1 MASSTLLVLSLRS
14 PFFPIPMA
22 SSHRRDRLRA
32 TPVAAAAP
40 CVSIRSDLAPVTVP
54 AFWIVAADPER
65 NADAAPTGNI
75 SDLNRVRHP
84 CRNSPGEQ
92 PPPPQSGPRRS
103 KPLTLPHRGGQ

>member
-54 AFWIVAADPER
+54 AFWIVAADPDR
-65 NADAAPTGNI
+65 RADPAHTGI
-75 SDLNRVRHP
+75 I
-84 CRNSPGEQ
+84 
-92 PPPPQSGPRRS
+92 
-103 KPLTLPHRGGQ
+103 